1 MFEHA
6 QQLLKSKKPDE
17 VARALNEQGFRNSS
31 GDLWNKESVSWFLCF
46 FFAARRCQLCDC
58 LCLRASC
65 SSSSLWNRFV
75 IGSWQGGPLS

>member
-31 GDLWNKESVSWFLCF
+31 GDLWNKESVSWFLCVF
-46 FFAARRCQLCDC
+46 F
-58 LCLRASC
+58 C
-65 SSSSLWNRFV
+65 SS
-75 IGSWQGGPLS
+75 PLSIV

>member
-58 LCLRASC
+58 YVFVLLVRRRHGGTG
-65 SSSSLWNRFV
+65 SL
-75 IGSWQGGPLS
+75 